1 MFQGEPFAG
10 EDYGDAISA
19 VQQAM
24 NGYDP
29 GIIGYAWD
37 DDNPRIQPEPRGNR
51 GYVELQAVK
60 KK

>member
-1 MFQGEPFAG
+1 MIALPAADYLMFQGEPFAG

-37 DDNPRIQPEPRGNR
+37 DSNLRI
-51 GYVELQAVK
+51 
-60 KK
+60 